1 MEMVQVSIAP
11 PIKIAASPLDPTQ
24 GSERLSTEI
33 ANFAPVEGWLCYQSA
48 VIEVRDGA
56 VPKPGDGR
64 GLILSGELIN
74 AAWES
79 LHIRQNG
86 RGGWLLTRFTPDR
99 GETYLADE
107 HRFVVH
113 APTQGYTSAPAICA
127 TAAFGPWAR
136 TSAIRGKASASTR
149 PASSALWRATEMAE
163 PRNQNTQRRRPAGGG
178 GGFRPGAG
186 RPERRIEPGPCPD
199 SLDVLKSRF
208 EQIPAP
214 YNFVPLAPWVHVA
227 DSRRLVSLDMPFRD
241 GACGEIPFT
250 LVADTPIL
258 IGAEQ
263 DKPRPGRT
271 APARSIS

>member
-1 MEMVQVSIAP
+1 MTLEELQAAYAWFRGRHGGLPSMEMVQVSIAP

-113 APTQGYTSAPAICA
+113 APTQGYTSAPRYLRYRRFWTLGKDQRNTRQGIRQH
-127 TAAFGPWAR
+127 AACF
-136 TSAIRGKASASTR
+136 I
-149 PASSALWRATEMAE
+149 
-163 PRNQNTQRRRPAGGG
+163 
-178 GGFRPGAG
+178 GFMEG
-186 RPERRIEPGPCPD
+186 
-199 SLDVLKSRF
+199 
-208 EQIPAP
+208 
-214 YNFVPLAPWVHVA
+214 N
-227 DSRRLVSLDMPFRD
+227 
-241 GACGEIPFT
+241 
-250 LVADTPIL
+250 
-258 IGAEQ
+258 
-263 DKPRPGRT
+263 
-271 APARSIS
+271 